1 MLLKQI
7 SMSGYLIYLF
17 FFMPIYRPLI
27 TLNREIMHL
36 EYEDATDLFKF
47 RGVEKFS
54 RFYWRRAQYEFS
66 KIDAVSKTNRPVFRL
81 PLVINYLLYHFRV
94 DLLSKNLIK
103 IPKVTLFISIFNP
116 FSTNSPFY
124 KLWKHEKT
132 SGFLMFSGGID
143 VEHWF
148 RMG

>member
-47 RGVEKFS
+47 R
-54 RFYWRRAQYEFS
+54 
-66 KIDAVSKTNRPVFRL
+66 
-81 PLVINYLLYHFRV
+81 
-94 DLLSKNLIK
+94 
-103 IPKVTLFISIFNP
+103 
-116 FSTNSPFY
+116 
-124 KLWKHEKT
+124 
-132 SGFLMFSGGID
+132 D
-143 VEHWF
+143 VESF
-148 RMG
+148 QGFIEGELSTSFQK